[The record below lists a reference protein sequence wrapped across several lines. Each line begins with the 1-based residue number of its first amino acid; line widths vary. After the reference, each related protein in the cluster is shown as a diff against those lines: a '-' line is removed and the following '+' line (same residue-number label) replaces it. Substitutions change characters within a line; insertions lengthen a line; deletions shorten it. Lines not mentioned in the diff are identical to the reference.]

1 MRRPAGAERKPARE
15 TAHGRRLGAKAPSTP
30 LWPRIYAVVARVP
43 RGRVVTYG
51 QVAALAG
58 LPRQARLVGYAMHGL
73 PDGSTLPWH
82 RVINAQ
88 GKVSVRSFAGPSEGL
103 QRHLLEEE
111 GVTFDDGGRVSLKRY
126 RWKPQASSVKR
137 ARRAAAAKGAPKAQS
152 NAAAKKAA
160 AKRPAKARR

>member
-1 MRRPAGAERKPARE
+1 MDRHARGPGGGVKRRAAPKRAVAPRKGKEPTRRGGAAPEGARE
-15 TAHGRRLGAKAPSTP
+15 GAQGRRLGAKAPSTW
-30 LWPRIYAVVARVP
+30 LWPQIYAVVARVP

-111 GVTFDDGGRVSLKRY
+111 GVTF
-126 RWKPQASSVKR
+126 
-137 ARRAAAAKGAPKAQS
+137 
-152 NAAAKKAA
+152 
-160 AKRPAKARR
+160 

>member
-1 MRRPAGAERKPARE
+1 MDRPARGSGGGVRRPS
-15 TAHGRRLGAKAPSTP
+15 AKAPSTS

-88 GKVSVRSFAGPSEGL
+88 GRVSVRSFAGPSEGL

-111 GVTFDDGGRVSLKRY
+111 GVAFDAGRVNLKRF
-126 RWKPQASSVKR
+126 RWKPRASSAKR
-137 ARRAAAAKGAPKAQS
+137 ARGPATAKSAGRPRSKAPAK
-152 NAAAKKAA
+152 NAAP
-160 AKRPAKARR
+160 KRPAKARR

>member
-1 MRRPAGAERKPARE
+1 MRRR
-15 TAHGRRLGAKAPSTP
+15 GAKAPSTS

-88 GKVSVRSFAGPSEGL
+88 GACSTGRVVLPPDKQ
-103 QRHLLEEE
+103 QRMLEAE
-111 GVTFDDGGRVSLKRY
+111 GVVFNERGRCDLARY
-126 RWKPQASSVKR
+126 RWTPEEFAEADAQDDSPQPSLF
-137 ARRAAAAKGAPKAQS
+137 GD
-152 NAAAKKAA
+152 
-160 AKRPAKARR
+160 